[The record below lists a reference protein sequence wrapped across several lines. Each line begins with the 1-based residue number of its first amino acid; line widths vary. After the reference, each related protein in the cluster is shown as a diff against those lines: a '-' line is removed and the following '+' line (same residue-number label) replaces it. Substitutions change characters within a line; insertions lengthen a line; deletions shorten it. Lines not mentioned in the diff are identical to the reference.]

1 MVTGT
6 AEYHNFDLERKQIA
20 QDLAELKDKSTKGTI
35 DEPIRRFLDLI
46 NVQPDWISTSTCS
59 GRLVSYLPGPSAETT
74 SLPDDNNTPDPFLSS
89 PASSQRVR
97 PAVNGKGGGTWL
109 FVSHSTLE
117 TSQLSDPIKTLFGGN
132 YRLESLTPNPNSW
145 RCDSS
150 SLVVHFVYQPPV
162 FHLLVRS
169 VAIAV
174 PILTTAIGAGF
185 RNSGITIGHR
195 GRVILAIRAS
205 TGGLDVPI
213 AIKIKPTEVPASSTD
228 QVAPGTLQLLVS
240 LDYLSKLLL
249 QGNQLMQQNEAK
261 LQRLFDALSTS
272 FHPSKSSD
280 ELWESAEDRRQRM
293 RSEGLAARASQSNT
307 TTTTTSA
314 STPDD
319 DDLSQL
325 SLFG

>member
-74 SLPDDNNTPDPFLSS
+74 SLPDDNNTPDPSCHLQL
-89 PASSQRVR
+89 PLNA
-97 PAVNGKGGGTWL
+97 
-109 FVSHSTLE
+109 
-117 TSQLSDPIKTLFGGN
+117 QLSDPIKTLFGGN

-228 QVAPGTLQLLVS
+228 QVSPGTLQLLVS

-261 LQRLFDALSTS
+261 LQRLFDALSNS